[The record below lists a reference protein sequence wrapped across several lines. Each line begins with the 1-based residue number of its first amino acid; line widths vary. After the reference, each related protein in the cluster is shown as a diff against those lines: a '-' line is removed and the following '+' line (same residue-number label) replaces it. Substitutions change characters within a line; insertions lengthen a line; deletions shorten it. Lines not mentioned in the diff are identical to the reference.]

1 MLLHT
6 EGAAATCPHQPRL
19 GHNLSGVRGL
29 LRALKSALLL
39 AGAMICAQ
47 TMAIKQMLRKFPVNS
62 RLKKLHG
69 PFAYLF
75 GTGGPTCDAKG

>member
-1 MLLHT
+1 MW
-6 EGAAATCPHQPRL
+6 GVGL
-19 GHNLSGVRGL
+19 GLCVQGRQARSR
-29 LRALKSALLL
+29 
-39 AGAMICAQ
+39 CAQ

>member
-6 EGAAATCPHQPRL
+6 EGVAAACPHQPRL

-62 RLKKLHG
+62 RLKKTARSLRLPLRDGRAH
-69 PFAYLF
+69 L
-75 GTGGPTCDAKG
+75 

>member
-1 MLLHT
+1 
-6 EGAAATCPHQPRL
+6 
-19 GHNLSGVRGL
+19 
-29 LRALKSALLL
+29 
-39 AGAMICAQ
+39 MICAQ